1 MDAPSVLVVAT
12 TPMDGGVLQAHVPE
26 LALPPAA
33 SVRIVSPA
41 SRVSRLQWLTNE
53 EDAAREAAGRI
64 AERTADAVREG
75 TEAGVETEVGDV
87 DPLRATED
95 ALASFDAD
103 EIVVLVRSEDHAS
116 WLERS
121 AVHDGFERF
130 GLPVRYVVVGDPR
143 PGTT

>member
-1 MDAPSVLVVAT
+1 MDVSCVLVVAT
-12 TPMDGGVLQAHVPE
+12 TPMDAGVLQAHAPE

-41 SRVSRLQWLTNE
+41 SRISRLQWLTNE
-53 EDAAREAAGRI
+53 EDAARETAERI
-64 AERTADAVREG
+64 AERTAHAVGETTR
-75 TEAGVETEVGDV
+75 AGVETEVGDV
-87 DPLRATED
+87 DPLQATKD

-103 EIVVLVRSEDHAS
+103 EIVVLVRAEDRAS

-130 GLPVRYVVVGDPR
+130 GLPVRYVVVGDAHA
-143 PGTT
+143 GSA